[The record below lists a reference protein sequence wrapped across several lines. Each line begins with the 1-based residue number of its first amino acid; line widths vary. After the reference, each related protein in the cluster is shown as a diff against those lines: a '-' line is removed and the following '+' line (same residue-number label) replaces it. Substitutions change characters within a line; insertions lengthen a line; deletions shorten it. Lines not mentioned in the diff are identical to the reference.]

1 MPCSSSFW
9 LILTSWLWLL
19 VHSKYMHLGICLQE
33 KQVALDGLVG
43 DWPSLRP
50 GVGTRK
56 LLVRAQMGQLVADT
70 EAIGGRGGQG
80 GG

>member
-1 MPCSSSFW
+1 MV
-9 LILTSWLWLL
+9 LWVIGRHCAL
-19 VHSKYMHLGICLQE
+19 VW
-33 KQVALDGLVG
+33 A
-43 DWPSLRP
+43 P
-50 GVGTRK
+50 GK

>member
-1 MPCSSSFW
+1 MV
-9 LILTSWLWLL
+9 LWVIGRHCAL
-19 VHSKYMHLGICLQE
+19 VW
-33 KQVALDGLVG
+33 A
-43 DWPSLRP
+43 P
-50 GVGTRK
+50 GKK